1 MDPAVALLCLE
12 QRDRS
17 LESHT
22 RDFLELACLTHFPNC
37 SLCVFYISS
46 LSKRSRA
53 RLPGSGPRKDF
64 AAFVE
69 WVLVSNN
76 SPFTVSPAEDDFA
89 TSPTPLAEASQPPP
103 TNVATEMFHVP
114 TADRGGEPAAMDEP
128 GLRTRSDGTIAPEHT
143 SQQVLYEES
152 GWYHTGIT
160 AFQNYKEC
168 VQQLNLSR
176 LVSVSMDG
184 PNVNLKF
191 FELLQSDLNEMYGG
205 AQLVSV
211 GSCGLHTLHNAF
223 KAGFSMWQVE
233 KLLRAMHI
241 LFNNVPARREDYVT
255 VTNSSVFPLSFCGHR
270 WLENLPVVERALE
283 VWPSLQLYVDAVK
296 RKELPNPGTGS
307 YDTIEATQ
315 KDPLILAKLDFFATN
330 ARTFDPFLKRYQT
343 DEPGDVILQQFEAL
357 LTLECRNEEFLSFQ
371 PMVKRLDTFLCGCL
385 SRAYPVA
392 WAFCQKLL
400 LLSHGQA
407 SVERGFSVNKEVETD
422 NMQEETMIAHR
433 LVCDYVDLH
442 GGVTKVPLTK
452 ELLVSVGA
460 ARSRYR
466 IFLDQQRARKES
478 EAGTQ
483 KRKLAEEYLTDLK
496 RKKTTVQEVSTCL
509 AREAD
514 MLAEEAEG
522 KSGSKMAQLLS
533 KSNAL
538 RWASKEKLA
547 ELKKG

>member
-1 MDPAVALLCLE
+1 MFDE
-12 QRDRS
+12 S
-17 LESHT
+17 L
-22 RDFLELACLTHFPNC
+22 N
-37 SLCVFYISS
+37 
-46 LSKRSRA
+46 
-53 RLPGSGPRKDF
+53 
-64 AAFVE
+64 
-69 WVLVSNN
+69 
-76 SPFTVSPAEDDFA
+76 
-89 TSPTPLAEASQPPP
+89 
-103 TNVATEMFHVP
+103 
-114 TADRGGEPAAMDEP
+114 
-128 GLRTRSDGTIAPEHT
+128 HT
-143 SQQVLYEES
+143 SKKKQLDIHVRFWNDDKVHSRYLGSHFIGHSMAQDLLK
-152 GWYHTGIT
+152 H
-160 AFQNYKEC
+160 FKEC
-168 VQQLNLSR
+168 VQKLNLSR

-241 LFNNVPARREDYVT
+241 LFNNVPARRKDYVT
-255 VTNSSVFPLSFCGHR
+255 VTKSSVFPLSFCGHR

-307 YDTIEATQ
+307 YDTIEAAQ
-315 KDPLILAKLDFFATN
+315 KDPLILAKLHFFATI

-343 DEPGDVILQQFEAL
+343 DEPVMP
-357 LTLECRNEEFLSFQ
+357 FLAKDLAWTPSF
-371 PMVKRLDTFLCGCL
+371 
-385 SRAYPVA
+385 
-392 WAFCQKLL
+392 
-400 LLSHGQA
+400 
-407 SVERGFSVNKEVETD
+407 ERGFSVNKEVETD

-433 LVCDYVDLH
+433 LACDYVDLH
-442 GGVTKVPLTK
+442 

-460 ARSRYR
+460 
-466 IFLDQQRARKES
+466 
-478 EAGTQ
+478 
-483 KRKLAEEYLTDLK
+483 DLK

-538 RWASKEKLA
+538 RRASKEKLA
-547 ELKKG
+547 ELKKVEEEITIKGDDLRKM